1 MKRAAIT
8 RFAPILI
15 ALLLAACGDPDPSSS
30 IPTDR
35 FYARFNVETRADGTS
50 EVRADFFER
59 DTFFDYEGVYLDG
72 GDTLE
77 VRTVEHGLLFKGG
90 GNHFVGEL
98 ASGIAENTRFEFD
111 LQRPVHA
118 DAPGSFGTLPAPLD
132 LVLPEAGQEYSVGN
146 DELTVAWQWP
156 GTMDDM
162 VLRVEADCVEPN
174 AAGDGWLDESFSAD
188 IPGDPGF
195 FTVRLADRIVLHDEC
210 ERYETVLKLY
220 RSRRG
225 HVDRAYKPNEAEC
238 EGRSDEACRHL
249 EYVSVSQVRSVAIV
263 LRP

>member
-1 MKRAAIT
+1 M
-8 RFAPILI
+8 
-15 ALLLAACGDPDPSSS
+15 
-30 IPTDR
+30 
-35 FYARFNVETRADGTS
+35 
-50 EVRADFFER
+50 
-59 DTFFDYEGVYLDG
+59 YLDG

-77 VRTVEHGLLFKGG
+77 VRTVEHSLLFTGG

-98 ASGIAENTRFEFD
+98 ASGITENTRFEFD

-146 DELTVAWQWP
+146 DELTVAWRWP
-156 GTMDDM
+156 
-162 VLRVEADCVEPN
+162 
-174 AAGDGWLDESFSAD
+174 D
-188 IPGDPGF
+188 IPGGPGF

-238 EGRSDEACRHL
+238 EERSDEACRHL